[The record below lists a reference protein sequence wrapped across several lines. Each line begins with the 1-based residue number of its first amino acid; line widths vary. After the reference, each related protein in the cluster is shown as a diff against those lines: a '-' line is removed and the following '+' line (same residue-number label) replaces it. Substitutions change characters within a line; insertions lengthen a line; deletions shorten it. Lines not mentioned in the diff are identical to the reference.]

1 MSEEK
6 LLKTIERLREIRAK
20 EDLNPPPS
28 KILRSHLPNGVE
40 LKLRQYQIQ
49 GILHLIAMPRFVLGD
64 DTGLG
69 KCVTGD
75 TLISTDKG
83 LLPIASLNPGVSE
96 PDTFVPFDGDAQVVV
111 RGETRRIRSFYYGGL
126 KPTVKIRTRRGYEIE
141 GSHIHPLLVRGED
154 GSEDWV
160 KMSDLKEGDTL
171 CLNRSS
177 YVSECHTVKLVQI
190 PQGQPG
196 EKKYRV
202 PQVLDSRLARLFGY
216 LVSEGWFNHD
226 YHFNV
231 AQCLEKNP
239 EVCRDIE
246 DCFTALSD
254 YKPRYADGVYSIS
267 SSYLIRF
274 LEAQGL
280 TKGVAKDKAVP
291 FCVLRANPSLQAEF
305 LKALF
310 EAEGHVSQET
320 IEISSASSTLL
331 KQVQTMLL
339 SFGVLSTRR
348 EKYVKGYDHTY
359 WRLTITGADTKCFMS
374 QIGMVSSRKIEAL
387 KNICSKIGGNTNL
400 DTVPHTK
407 ELFERY
413 RLKVAH
419 PTKHGNSFVG
429 TLGHIRAERRN
440 PSYDFIRKCVR
451 DIHVDGELQDILANN
466 YFYDPIVEVTYG
478 EAEVFDIEVDHPEH
492 SFVGNGFVCHN
503 TLQSIAALS
512 YIWDKNPSIPALI
525 CTTKSAVGQWES
537 EFDKFTHGVKVFKC
551 LGTKKKREKI
561 HNEFNLAEG
570 PKVIIMGYR
579 TAVQDFQYIQHMVG
593 HVVIFDEATAF
604 KNDTSQVHQVCKH
617 MAGSAERVWSLSATI
632 IKNRLMEAWAIYKV
646 TVPHLF
652 GAKTHFMREYCITRD
667 QTIPG
672 SRRRIQIVVG
682 HRKRDIQA
690 FREHIDA
697 YFLGRPK
704 HEVAQELPPLTTKI
718 IECELSKA
726 QKNKYAEALQGLL
739 EYLDPETG
747 ELAEREVSKLTAVT
761 VCQQIVNHPALV
773 DCEGD
778 SGKLDT
784 LLDLVTNELEGE
796 KVIVFSRFRGMVDIL
811 EAELNGKGIQ
821 TCRITGAESG
831 DERLASQKAFQD
843 PESETKVCLITMAAA
858 EGVNLQLAKAVIFY
872 DTPWSAG
879 DYLQIV
885 GRMIRIGSIHDKVF
899 SYHICAP
906 KTIDDRVMKT
916 LKAKMGLIEA
926 VLGKRL
932 KEDGESDAI
941 VEVGQSELADIF
953 DGLLEDAQEII
964 KVK

>member
-6 LLKTIERLREIRAK
+6 LLRTIERLREIRAK
-20 EDLNPPPS
+20 EDLSPPPS
-28 KILRSHLPNGVE
+28 KILRSHLPNGIE

-160 KMSDLKEGDTL
+160 KMSDLKVGDYT
-171 CLNRSS
+171 CL
-177 YVSECHTVKLVQI
+177 
-190 PQGQPG
+190 
-196 EKKYRV
+196 
-202 PQVLDSRLARLFGY
+202 D
-216 LVSEGWFNHD
+216 
-226 YHFNV
+226 
-231 AQCLEKNP
+231 
-239 EVCRDIE
+239 RDAI
-246 DCFTALSD
+246 DLPSG
-254 YKPRYADGVYSIS
+254 DG
-267 SSYLIRF
+267 
-274 LEAQGL
+274 
-280 TKGVAKDKAVP
+280 
-291 FCVLRANPSLQAEF
+291 
-305 LKALF
+305 
-310 EAEGHVSQET
+310 
-320 IEISSASSTLL
+320 
-331 KQVQTMLL
+331 
-339 SFGVLSTRR
+339 
-348 EKYVKGYDHTY
+348 
-359 WRLTITGADTKCFMS
+359 
-374 QIGMVSSRKIEAL
+374 
-387 KNICSKIGGNTNL
+387 
-400 DTVPHTK
+400 
-407 ELFERY
+407 
-413 RLKVAH
+413 
-419 PTKHGNSFVG
+419 
-429 TLGHIRAERRN
+429 
-440 PSYDFIRKCVR
+440 
-451 DIHVDGELQDILANN
+451 
-466 YFYDPIVEVTYG
+466 YFYDPIVEVSYG

-718 IECELSKA
+718 IECDLSKA

-784 LLDLVTNELEGE
+784 LLDLIENELEGE
-796 KVIVFSRFRGMVDIL
+796 KIIVFSRFRGMVDIL
-811 EAELNGKGIQ
+811 EAEINGKGVQ

-843 PESETKVCLITMAAA
+843 PESDTKVCLITMAAA
-858 EGVNLQLAKAVIFY
+858 EGVNLQLAKAVVFY

-885 GRMIRIGSIHDKVF
+885 GRMIRIGSIHDKVY

-953 DGLLEDAQEII
+953 DGLLEDAQDII